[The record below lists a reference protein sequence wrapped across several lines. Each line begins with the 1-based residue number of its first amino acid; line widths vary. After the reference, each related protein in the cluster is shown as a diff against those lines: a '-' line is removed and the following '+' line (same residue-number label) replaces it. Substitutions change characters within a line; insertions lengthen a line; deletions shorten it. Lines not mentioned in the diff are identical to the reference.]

1 MAVSYNVKHTSI
13 IWHSNFVPMY
23 LPKRSE
29 CLVYTKMWTC
39 QNSLI
44 LNSPQL
50 ERTQMSWHSRT
61 TEHWSTVKRNEIL
74 IYAATWMNL
83 KNFML
88 NEKDYMLSDSIYG
101 KFYKRQ
107 SWSDGRSIGF
117 IFQFSLRNTSRIHT
131 WFLSPGPYLPYN
143 SNATTTTILWGGS
156 IITPLSQIRKLRPR
170 KVKELVQSHA
180 TWQ

>member
-29 CLVYTKMWTC
+29 CLVYTKTWTC

-61 TEHWSTVKRNEIL
+61 MEHWSTVKRNEIL

-107 SWSDGRSIGF
+107 SWSDGRSLVFCGCCQGEINNGNAGENLLGSGNCF
-117 IFQFSLRNTSRIHT
+117 IFGFWWWLH
-131 WFLSPGPYLPYN
+131 N
-143 SNATTTTILWGGS
+143 SQNSSNYTLKIGEFYW
-156 IITPLSQIRKLRPR
+156 I
-170 KVKELVQSHA
+170 
-180 TWQ
+180 